1 MLWSNKR
8 DKRRKAIESALHQG
22 SQPPVGAAILD
33 GDEDALTPV
42 EDRLLGK
49 LARLQSFSPIAI
61 RLLHLF
67 DRDDIDVNEIVRLV
81 QSDAALAAETLAY
94 VNSAMFSLRESVTDL
109 HHAITVLGANHTKSL
124 ATTLAMRSMLKT
136 SPKPAV
142 VRRIW
147 QHSIATSVIAAELA
161 PAYGINPHLANTAGV
176 LHDVGRVGLLAQ
188 NSDYAQLVLSVCDD
202 VPAILQAERDLCA
215 LDHCDVGNYLGHAW
229 KLPDVFRDVASKH
242 HRAQAE
248 PGMVGLINLACS
260 LADDLTFAAI
270 AHRAALPLEE
280 RLVCSVPE
288 SLREDVKS
296 RWAGAEDRIRQ
307 RVSQLD
313 F

>member
-94 VNSAMFSLRESVTDL
+94 VNSA
-109 HHAITVLGANHTKSL
+109 
-124 ATTLAMRSMLKT
+124 
-136 SPKPAV
+136 
-142 VRRIW
+142 
-147 QHSIATSVIAAELA
+147 IA
-161 PAYGINPHLANTAGV
+161 
-176 LHDVGRVGLLAQ
+176 
-188 NSDYAQLVLSVCDD
+188 
-202 VPAILQAERDLCA
+202 
-215 LDHCDVGNYLGHAW
+215 
-229 KLPDVFRDVASKH
+229 
-242 HRAQAE
+242 
-248 PGMVGLINLACS
+248 
-260 LADDLTFAAI
+260 
-270 AHRAALPLEE
+270 
-280 RLVCSVPE
+280 
-288 SLREDVKS
+288 
-296 RWAGAEDRIRQ
+296 
-307 RVSQLD
+307 
-313 F
+313 